1 MSLQLSN
8 RGDFDTRMEREVG
21 RMREDAQR
29 ERDALREAARDVADR
44 ENRVL
49 REAKTSLEGE
59 NDKLKHRVESLGNE
73 LSVLLKEHT
82 MAMGERTKEVSE
94 LRADLKMK
102 IFELT
107 ALGTSFEVRERAVL
121 WGVCVREE
129 RGQGVCV
136 GVWNKTWQSD

>member
-1 MSLQLSN
+1 MSLQLTS

-21 RMREDAQR
+21 RLRDDAQR

-49 REAKTSLEGE
+49 REAKASLETE
-59 NDKLKHRVESLGNE
+59 CDRLRHRVDQLSAE

-82 MAMGERTKEVSE
+82 GAMGERTKEVSE

-107 ALGTSFEVRERAVL
+107 ALGTSFEVR
-121 WGVCVREE
+121 G
-129 RGQGVCV
+129 G
-136 GVWNKTWQSD
+136 